1 METLLFMA
9 LSQTFTFSFLMLILG
24 TNPSVITSWWTLFL
38 FWNCIDC
45 IFFFIQWHYVSCFVW
60 FYSRGPYCE
69 LLCYETMWTMLEAM
83 ILVSHIFFLIGL
95 ILLTLSKSAL
105 TSSQVVWTQI
115 LDIYSVPI
123 SDCAESCVMSHSTAS
138 SFCFF
143 LLYQLLYS

>member
-1 METLLFMA
+1 MA

-24 TNPSVITSWWTLFL
+24 TNPSVITSWWMLFL

-45 IFFFIQWHYVSCFVW
+45 IFFFYTMTLCILFCLVLFKGSILWIALLWNDVNYVGSYDSGFT
-60 FYSRGPYCE
+60 Y
-69 LLCYETMWTMLEAM
+69 
-83 ILVSHIFFLIGL
+83 FFLTGL

-115 LDIYSVPI
+115 LDIYSIPI
-123 SDCAESCVMSHSTAS
+123 SDCSESCVMSHSTAS